1 MSNKAIDNWKK
12 LTEAL
17 KKLGRPLENTSSQP
31 DTENNPPTNDQVIYK
46 TKQN

>member
-17 KKLGRPLENTSSQP
+17 IKIGRPLENNTSQP
-31 DTENNPPTNDQVIYK
+31 NTENNPPTNDQVIYK

>member
-17 KKLGRPLENTSSQP
+17 KKLGRPLDNTTIQS
-31 DTENNPPTNDQVIYK
+31 DTENNPPTNDQVIYE
-46 TKQN
+46 TKQY